1 MNTDCHGATVYCAFV
16 CRSEWLGSVMELEL
30 ELEVSYN
37 DKRCLVERA
46 ERRIGATD
54 GTDGDRAVGRG
65 VSVDRH
71 SHARSPTRLLA
82 ASVQP
87 SLAKPGQRSL
97 VRSEIP
103 APHEVMLVANAHPW
117 GTA

>member
-1 MNTDCHGATVYCAFV
+1 
-16 CRSEWLGSVMELEL
+16 MELEV
-30 ELEVSYN
+30 ELTMSYN
-37 DKRCLVERA
+37 DKCCLVERA
-46 ERRIGATD
+46 ERRIGAPD

-87 SLAKPGQRSL
+87 SLESRGGGRGSGRGSGCTRAMWSYRRVLGNQL
-97 VRSEIP
+97 L
-103 APHEVMLVANAHPW
+103 ML
-117 GTA
+117 G